1 MQQQVEINPITPSAG
16 PAGAGFDATYDAL
29 VNTYG
34 SGAKG
39 VIANIPYVNTV
50 PFSFVAANPVPL
62 AGQVAQLNPLFQG
75 LNAILASA
83 NQPARFQV
91 LTASSSNA
99 LLIADKTLTFD
110 ATALFTAALQG
121 APFNFDVNTAT
132 FFGSYMENRHAVASG
147 QIEIMFYYLQQV

>member
-1 MQQQVEINPITPSAG
+1 
-16 PAGAGFDATYDAL
+16 
-29 VNTYG
+29 
-34 SGAKG
+34 
-39 VIANIPYVNTV
+39 
-50 PFSFVAANPVPL
+50 
-62 AGQVAQLNPLFQG
+62 

-121 APFNFDVNTAT
+121 APLIL
-132 FFGSYMENRHAVASG
+132 M
-147 QIEIMFYYLQQV
+147 